1 MLKTPFCS
9 ICIFLLTILSASR
22 LYASDYFSNA
32 LRIFSEGRFFE
43 ASIEFERAIYYE
55 NDSNRIAQCKYY
67 KSLCYKGLG
76 EYDRALGELKSIN
89 IYRVPDSLSFMVLYE
104 QALCSYLDND
114 VNQALRD
121 IDEIRIKFK
130 DTLIYTDILP
140 LNILCM
146 NTLRNWSNA
155 ITLWNKYI
163 ENSRLQDSLKSI
175 FKNEI
180 IRLYNIENIPR
191 FYSPGKAGNLSRFI
205 PGSGQMYCGSIPE
218 GALNFLIN
226 VTLLGYS
233 AWEIYFKY
241 YFTGNFIGLG
251 LFNKFYLGGIH
262 RAYNLAMEKN
272 AEGIKRF
279 NVENSSLMI
288 RIISTKYLKE

>member
-1 MLKTPFCS
+1 MLKTLFCS
-9 ICIFLLTILSASR
+9 ICIFLLTILSASS

-55 NDSNRIAQCKYY
+55 NDSNRIAQYKYY
-67 KSLCYKGLG
+67 KSLCYKGLA
-76 EYDRALGELKSIN
+76 EYDKALGELKSIN
-89 IYRVPDSLSFMVLYE
+89 MHRVPDSLSFMVLYE
-104 QALCSYLDND
+104 KALCSYLDND

-146 NTLRNWSNA
+146 NTRRNWGNA
-155 ITLWNKYI
+155 LTLWNKYI
-163 ENSRLQDSLKSI
+163 ENSRLQDSLKDI
-175 FKNEI
+175 FKKEMVK
-180 IRLYNIENIPR
+180 LYRIENIPR
-191 FYSPGKAGNLSRFI
+191 FYSPEKAGNLSRFI

-226 VTLLGYS
+226 VTFLGYS
-233 AWEIYFKY
+233 AWEIYSRY

-251 LFNKFYLGGIH
+251 LFNKFYMGGIH

-272 AEGIKRF
+272 EEGIKRF
-279 NVENSSLMI
+279 NAENSSLMI